1 MSFKMNATKINF
13 DEIQGYIQKFN
24 DLKNLAEKYK
34 ETPAAFLDFIIKVGN
49 EVLIRTNDNL
59 IDELNENLKTFVK
72 IRKINLTDKP
82 LQDLFNF
89 LENFKSIAESRNKK
103 ND

>member
-1 MSFKMNATKINF
+1 MNATKINF

-59 IDELNENLKTFVK
+59 IDELNVNLKTFVK
-72 IRKINLTDKP
+72 TRKINLTDKT
-82 LQDLFNF
+82 LQDLSNL
-89 LENFKSIAESRNKK
+89 LENFKSIAESRNNK

>member
-1 MSFKMNATKINF
+1 MNATKINF

-59 IDELNENLKTFVK
+59 IDELNANLKTFVK
-72 IRKINLTDKP
+72 KRKINLSDKS
-82 LQDLFNF
+82 LQDLNNL
-89 LENFKSIAESRNKK
+89 LENFKSIAESRNNK

>member
-1 MSFKMNATKINF
+1 MNATKINF

>member
-1 MSFKMNATKINF
+1 MNATKINF

-59 IDELNENLKTFVK
+59 IDELNVNLKTFVK
-72 IRKINLTDKP
+72 KRKINLTDNS
-82 LQDLFNF
+82 LQDLNNL
-89 LENFKSIAESRNKK
+89 LENFKSIAESRNNK